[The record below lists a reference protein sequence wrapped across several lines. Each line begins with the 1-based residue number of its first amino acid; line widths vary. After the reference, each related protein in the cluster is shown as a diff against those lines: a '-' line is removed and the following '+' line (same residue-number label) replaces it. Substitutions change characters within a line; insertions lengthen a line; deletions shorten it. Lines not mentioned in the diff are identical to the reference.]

1 MSAFFVF
8 MIAVIVQLFKTL
20 YIFMFTNHSDTQHTG
35 SNMNGTPYTLRAS
48 LLTQAQEIL
57 THKYHQ
63 EYEKIRYLCDRD
75 AVDLKV
81 TVWPTPPSTEDI
93 VLEAEKL
100 YKFVQT
106 K

>member
-1 MSAFFVF
+1 MS
-8 MIAVIVQLFKTL
+8 
-20 YIFMFTNHSDTQHTG
+20 S
-35 SNMNGTPYTLRAS
+35 TPYTLRAG
-48 LLTQAQEIL
+48 LLNQAEKIL

-75 AVDLKV
+75 PSFLKIA
-81 TVWPTPPSTEDI
+81 VWPKPPSTEEI
-93 VLEAEKL
+93 ILEAEKL